1 MVQVGVDV
9 RAGGAGAAVGA
20 DVRVGVGGD
29 AIMVIDMD
37 AGMGE
42 YGCRYRGE
50 CGCTGACAGMDAG
63 GTLCTL

>member
-37 AGMGE
+37 AGTGE